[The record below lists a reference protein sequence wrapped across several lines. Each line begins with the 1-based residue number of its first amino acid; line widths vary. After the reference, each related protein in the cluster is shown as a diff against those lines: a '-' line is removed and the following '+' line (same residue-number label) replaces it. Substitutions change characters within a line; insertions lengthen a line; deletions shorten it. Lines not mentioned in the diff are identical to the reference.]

1 MNTRERVKTYF
12 WLLNTIQRHD
22 GITLSAINDLWIKMP
37 MSRGVTIDRNTFR
50 HYLDDIEEIFDLNID
65 YSPQNGYSISCSPH
79 VSQHGGQSQL
89 LANLSEVD
97 FLMKFRSLGTRIQ
110 TEDIPRGN
118 HYLNT
123 IGTALRKHRLL
134 RVTYSKFVD
143 EEPYTALIEPYC
155 LKAIRRRW
163 YLLGKKQ
170 GDCHSK
176 LFALDRIME
185 LTLTSDRFVPDATI
199 NPSTHFT
206 YVFGSYI
213 GSGDPEKLILR
224 TTELSAKY
232 LRTLPLHHSQTEPTP
247 CEFHYRLRITPDLI
261 NELMRYGTNIEV
273 LAPETLREAIVKRI
287 ENLVKQYNV
296 Q

>member
-22 GITLSAINDLWIKMP
+22 GITLSAINDLWMKTP
-37 MSRGVTIDRNTFR
+37 WSRGVTIDRNTFR
-50 HYLDDIEEIFDLNID
+50 HYLDDIEEIFNLSID
-65 YSPQNGYSISCSPH
+65 YSPQNGYAISKSPH
-79 VSQHGGQSQL
+79 VGLREGQSQL
-89 LANLSEVD
+89 LANLSEIE
-97 FLMKFRSLGTRIQ
+97 FLLQFRSLGACIQ

-170 GDCHSK
+170 GESHSK
-176 LFALDRIME
+176 LFALDRITE
-185 LTLTSDRFVPDATI
+185 LALTSDHFVPDATI

-206 YVFGSYI
+206 HSFGIYV
-213 GSGDPEKLILR
+213 GSGEPEALVLR
-224 TTELSAKY
+224 TTELQAKY
-232 LRTLPLHHSQTEPTP
+232 LRTLPLHHTQTEPTP

-261 NELMRYGTNIEV
+261 NDLMRYGTNIEV
-273 LAPETLREAIVKRI
+273 IAPDELRQAIMKRI
-287 ENLVKQYNV
+287 EEMREMYKI
-296 Q
+296 

>member
-1 MNTRERVKTYF
+1 MKTRERVKTYF
-12 WLLNTIQRHD
+12 WLLNTMHRHD
-22 GITLSAINDLWIKMP
+22 GITLSAINDLWIRTP
-37 MSRGVTIDRNTFR
+37 MSGGVTLDRNTFR
-50 HYLDDIEEIFDLNID
+50 HYLDDIEAIFDLNID
-65 YSPQNGYSISCSPH
+65 YSPQNGYSITNPMH
-79 VSQHGGQSQL
+79 ISQYGGQSQL
-89 LANLSEVD
+89 LANLSELD
-97 FLMKFRSLGTRIQ
+97 FLSQFRSLGPCIQ

-118 HYLNT
+118 QYLNS

-134 RVTYSKFVD
+134 QVTYAKFVD

-185 LTLTSDRFVPDATI
+185 LTLTPDRFVPDATI

-206 YVFGSYI
+206 HVFGSFV
-213 GSGDPEKLILR
+213 GSGDPEKIVLR
-224 TTELSAKY
+224 TTELQAKY

-287 ENLVKQYNV
+287 EEMREMYKI
-296 Q
+296 